1 MVTTNYL
8 EDLKRSQQDEF
19 EIVWYEEN
27 LDDGMIELLNTNPEH
42 AMSWWYDAFDNKL
55 WYILPWQLILIWWV
69 TWSWKST
76 FANQV
81 WQNISNQWLKVG
93 KFTLEDRHQDKKKQE
108 LYYELWKVRKKQWLK
123 NYPMNL
129 FMINWIE
136 MDELQLQQARDNLV
150 KKNKNIL
157 EIKKNSEKRINI
169 DKLEWLVQQLVK
181 QGCKLVIIDHLNEFE
196 LTWDKDRND
205 LKIEEVMYKLK
216 DIWRRYNIAI
226 ILIAHYKKL
235 WKDTK
240 PNDESFKD
248 SIAIAQ
254 VANKVIHLYR
264 DKLEED
270 WITEVII
277 TKNRDNPRWTW
288 TLELNYDYDLWTY
301 TNIKSKRQIE
311 KESNYF

>member
-1 MVTTNYL
+1 
-8 EDLKRSQQDEF
+8 
-19 EIVWYEEN
+19 
-27 LDDGMIELLNTNPEH
+27 
-42 AMSWWYDAFDNKL
+42 
-55 WYILPWQLILIWWV
+55 
-69 TWSWKST
+69 
-76 FANQV
+76 
-81 WQNISNQWLKVG
+81 
-93 KFTLEDRHQDKKKQE
+93 
-108 LYYELWKVRKKQWLK
+108 
-123 NYPMNL
+123 
-129 FMINWIE
+129 
-136 MDELQLQQARDNLV
+136 MDELQLQQAKDNLV

-181 QGCKLVIIDHLNEFE
+181 QDCKLVIIDHLNEFE

-235 WKDTK
+235 WKDAK

-311 KESNYF
+311 KESNFF